1 MRVRS
6 LALCALVAWAAIAIG
21 MLGASAFNPDNG
33 SVAHVE
39 VLWRIF
45 GIGVYLGALAL
56 WVLTPHAPNIVAIP
70 AMPITAAHGRL
81 GWART
86 AIANSA
92 APVAQRPSK
101 GMGELSPLDQGGAS
115 CGS

>member
-56 WVLTPHAPNIVAIP
+56 WVLTLT
-70 AMPITAAHGRL
+70 AMVLLVMRAAGACRRRHHGVT
-81 GWART
+81 G
-86 AIANSA
+86 
-92 APVAQRPSK
+92 
-101 GMGELSPLDQGGAS
+101 
-115 CGS
+115 